1 MHWQCA
7 YLVLW
12 VCLNWVYTVVGLENN
27 NNLLLHVVDLCLWQC
42 IVFFSCT
49 LPYLCYTILL
59 LLLCWFVLYQYC
71 CHNLI
76 HGAVSF
82 TTTTPGC
89 YNSGCLPATY
99 IYIYTVLLLC
109 FLRCPWC
116 GNVAGIN
123 HHVLLPATTWSTHF
137 TAVVCDRK
145 LALMLYSRYSVCV

>member
-12 VCLNWVYTVVGLENN
+12 VCLNWVYTVVSLENN

-99 IYIYTVLLLC
+99 IYIYILYYCYVFYGVHGVVMSLVSITMCCYLQPPDLLTSLLLY
-109 FLRCPWC
+109 
-116 GNVAGIN
+116 V
-123 HHVLLPATTWSTHF
+123 TES
-137 TAVVCDRK
+137 
-145 LALMLYSRYSVCV
+145 